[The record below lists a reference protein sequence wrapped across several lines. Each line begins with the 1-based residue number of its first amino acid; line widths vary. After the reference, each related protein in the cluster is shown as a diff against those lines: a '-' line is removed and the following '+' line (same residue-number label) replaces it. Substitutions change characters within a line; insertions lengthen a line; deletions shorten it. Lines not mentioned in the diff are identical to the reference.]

1 MGILLAEGIGD
12 TLRVSLTDTPAQ
24 EVRVG
29 LELLRCFG
37 LRPPG
42 PSVISCPT
50 CGRIQIDV
58 VKLAQQVEA
67 ELEKY
72 YRSEPSAP
80 HPVVAVMGCVVNG
93 PGEAREADIAIAGG
107 QGKAALYVRGTCVA
121 TVPEADILARLMEQV
136 RTWNP

>member
-29 LELLRCFG
+29 LELLRSFG
-37 LRPPG
+37 LRAPG
-42 PSVISCPT
+42 ASVISCPT

-58 VKLAQQVEA
+58 VTLAQRVEA

-72 YRSEPSAP
+72 YRSEPARP
-80 HPVVAVMGCVVNG
+80 RPVVAVMGCMVNG

-121 TVPEADILARLMEQV
+121 TVLEADIVDQLMEQV
-136 RTWNP
+136 RAWKP